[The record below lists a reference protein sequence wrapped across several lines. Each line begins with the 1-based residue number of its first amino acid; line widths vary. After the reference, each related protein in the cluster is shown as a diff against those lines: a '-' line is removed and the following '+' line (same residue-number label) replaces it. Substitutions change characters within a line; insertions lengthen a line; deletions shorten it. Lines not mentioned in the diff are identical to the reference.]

1 MKYLAIDYG
10 IKRVGIAV
18 SDMDGHF
25 AFPRCTLK
33 RETKAAFWEE
43 FLALLKKEQPG
54 AIVLGLPFHVDGTEC
69 TTTRQVRNFA
79 ESLKRRTDLPIYWM
93 SEVLSSNDAE
103 QRLYEQGLGFAKV
116 KEVVDQHAAAVILE
130 SFLEV
135 PEQKRERA

>member
-10 IKRVGIAV
+10 TKRVGIAV

-43 FLALLKKEQPG
+43 FLALLEKEQPD
-54 AIVLGLPFHVDGTEC
+54 AIVLGLPLHVDGAEC
-69 TTTRQVRNFA
+69 TATRQVRNFA
-79 ESLKRRTDLPIYWM
+79 ESLKRRTALPIYWIN
-93 SEVLSSNDAE
+93 EVLTSNDAE

-116 KEVVDQHAAAVILE
+116 KEIVDQHAAAVILE
-130 SFLEV
+130 SFLEL
-135 PEQKRERA
+135 PEHKRDRA

>member
-18 SDMDGHF
+18 SDMDGSF

-43 FLALLKKEQPG
+43 FLNLLEKEQPG
-54 AIVLGLPFHVDGTEC
+54 AIVIGLPFHVDGTEC

-79 ESLKRRTDLPIYWM
+79 ESLKRRTDLPLYWM
-93 SEVLSSNDAE
+93 NEVLSSNDAE

-116 KEVVDQHAAAVILE
+116 KEIVDQHAAAVILE
-130 SFLEV
+130 SFLAQ
-135 PEQKRERA
+135 PEQKRIKA

>member
-10 IKRVGIAV
+10 TKRVGIAV

-43 FLALLKKEQPG
+43 FLALLEKEQPD
-54 AIVLGLPFHVDGTEC
+54 AIVLGLPLHVDGAEC
-69 TTTRQVRNFA
+69 TATRQVRNFA
-79 ESLKRRTDLPIYWM
+79 ESLKRRTVLPIYWIN
-93 SEVLSSNDAE
+93 EVLTSNDAE

-116 KEVVDQHAAAVILE
+116 KEIVDQHAAAVILE
-130 SFLEV
+130 SFLEL
-135 PEQKRERA
+135 PEHKRERA

>member
-10 IKRVGIAV
+10 LKRVGIAV

-25 AFPRCTLK
+25 SFPRCTLK
-33 RETKAAFWEE
+33 RETKAAFWAE
-43 FLALLKKEQPG
+43 FLALLETEQPG

-79 ESLKRRTDLPIYWM
+79 ESLKRRTSLPIYWM
-93 SEVLSSNDAE
+93 NEALSSNDAE

-116 KEVVDQHAAAVILE
+116 KEIVDQHAAAVILE
-130 SFLEV
+130 SFLEL
-135 PEQKRERA
+135 PEHKRERA

>member
-33 RETKAAFWEE
+33 RETKAAFWAE
-43 FLALLKKEQPG
+43 FLPLLEKEQAE

-69 TTTRQVRNFA
+69 LTTRQVRHFA
-79 ESLKRRTDLPIYWM
+79 ESLKRRITLPVYWM
-93 SEVLSSNDAE
+93 NEVLSSNAAE
-103 QRLYEQGLGFAKV
+103 QKLYEQGLGFAKV
-116 KEVVDQHAAAVILE
+116 KEIVDQHAAAVILE
-130 SFLEV
+130 SFLEQ
-135 PEQKRERA
+135 PESQRVRA

>member
-10 IKRVGIAV
+10 TKRVGIAA
-18 SDMDGHF
+18 SDMGGHF
-25 AFPRCTLK
+25 SFPRCTLK
-33 RETKAAFWEE
+33 RETKAAFWED
-43 FLALLKKEQPG
+43 FLALLEKEQPG

-130 SFLEV
+130 SFLNL
-135 PEQKRERA
+135 PEHKRERA

>member
-10 IKRVGIAV
+10 TKRVGIAV

-43 FLALLKKEQPG
+43 FLALLEKEQPD
-54 AIVLGLPFHVDGTEC
+54 AIVLGLPLHVDGAEC
-69 TTTRQVRNFA
+69 TATRQVRNFA
-79 ESLKRRTDLPIYWM
+79 ESLKRRTALPIYWIN
-93 SEVLSSNDAE
+93 EVLTSNDAE

-116 KEVVDQHAAAVILE
+116 KEIVDQHAAAVTLE
-130 SFLEV
+130 SVHEL
-135 PEQKRERA
+135 PEHKRERA